1 MSAGQDSDLNVPS
14 VEPAE
19 NYTKQTPEI
28 TYVTAAKKVLSFTA
42 RFATLY
48 CSVKTK
54 PSVRNAV

>member
-1 MSAGQDSDLNVPS
+1 
-14 VEPAE
+14 VELAE

-28 TYVTAAKKVLSFTA
+28 TYVIAAKKVLSFTA